1 MTRQDQLTEKQQ
13 IFADEYIDNGNIGTH
28 AAKVAY
34 PWITDKS
41 ARTMAS
47 VNMHNPKIMAYLDDK
62 AEEAGGVI
70 EGIMKDPE
78 NKADVRLKAATFIY
92 EQGVGKARQRIELT
106 GKDGNAIESINLNG
120 LSAMELDELRK
131 QVLNSK

>member
-1 MTRQDQLTEKQQ
+1 
-13 IFADEYIDNGNIGTH
+13 
-28 AAKVAY
+28 
-34 PWITDKS
+34 
-41 ARTMAS
+41 MAS
-47 VNMHNPKIMAYLDDK
+47 GNMRNPKILAYLDDK
-62 AEEAGGVI
+62 ADEAGSVI

-120 LSAMELDELRK
+120 LNAMQLDELRK